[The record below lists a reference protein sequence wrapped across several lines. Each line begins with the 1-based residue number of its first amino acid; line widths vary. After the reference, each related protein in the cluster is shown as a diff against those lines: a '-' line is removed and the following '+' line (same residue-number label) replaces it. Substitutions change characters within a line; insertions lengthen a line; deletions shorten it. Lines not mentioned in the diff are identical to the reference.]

1 MHVSAQ
7 RRLAIYGVLMVGALA
22 VDAGSQAQAQ
32 APWCHIDAR
41 GVTNC
46 GYYSF
51 EQCRQN
57 IPGSGGSCVRNLH
70 ETARPQ
76 RSAAPPTAPRRPTTV
91 RQEQTAPPERRP
103 TTVRQEQTAPPERR
117 PSRTEAARPS
127 PPRAQAPA
135 RSRTTEQPPPVAQ
148 VGPQTQG
155 QDRRGGPSASPPG
168 ASVYFVDLKDGQTV
182 QPNFVVHFGL
192 RNMGVAPA
200 GSDRENSGHHHL
212 LIDVELSRLDEP
224 IPNDFNHL
232 HFGAGQTEAEVTL
245 KPGQHT
251 LQLVLGDKDH
261 IPHNPPVMSPRIRVN
276 VVDTAAPAAASNYK
290 RKPAPKD
297 ARVYLVGLQNG
308 SYITPN
314 PVLRFGL
321 INMGVAPAGIEKAN
335 TGHHHLI
342 IDRPLPRLD
351 EPIPNDFNHLHFGT
365 GQTEAQVTLPLGR
378 HTLQL
383 LLADENHVAHDP
395 PVMSR
400 PIRVTVTT
408 TGQRPRP
415 RPSKKRQ
422 RWR

>member
-1 MHVSAQ
+1 MPVSAE
-7 RRLAIYGVLMVGALA
+7 RHLAICGVLIVAALA
-22 VDAGSQAQAQ
+22 LDGQFQAEA
-32 APWCHIDAR
+32 APWCHIDGR

-46 GYYSF
+46 GYNSF
-51 EQCRQN
+51 SQCREN
-57 IPGSGGSCVRNLH
+57 IPGSGGNCVRNLH
-70 ETARPQ
+70 EPERPQ
-76 RSAAPPTAPRRPTTV
+76 RSAAPPARPRAAPA
-91 RQEQTAPPERRP
+91 RQERLEPTDRP
-103 TTVRQEQTAPPERR
+103 V
-117 PSRTEAARPS
+117 RTETARPS
-127 PPRAQAPA
+127 APRAQAPA
-135 RSRTTEQPPPVAQ
+135 RSRPAEPPLAQ
-148 VGPQTQG
+148 VGTQTQG
-155 QDRRGGPSASPPG
+155 QERRGGPTPSPAG
-168 ASVYFVDLKDGQTV
+168 AAVYFVDLKDGQTV
-182 QPNFVVHFGL
+182 PPNFVVHFGL

-212 LIDVELSRLDEP
+212 LIDTELSRLDEP

-232 HFGAGQTEAEVTL
+232 HFGAGQTEAEITL
-245 KPGQHT
+245 KPGSHT
-251 LQLVLGDKDH
+251 LQLVLADKEH
-261 IPHNPPVMSPRIRVN
+261 IPHNPPVVSSRIRIT

-308 SYITPN
+308 SYISPN

-335 TGHHHLI
+335 TGHHHLL

-383 LLADENHVAHDP
+383 VLADENHVAHDP

-400 PIRVTVTT
+400 PIRVVVTP

-415 RPSKKRQ
+415 RVKQKRP

>member
-1 MHVSAQ
+1 MRLSAP
-7 RRLAIYGVLMVGALA
+7 RHLAIYGLLIGAALA
-22 VDAGSQAQAQ
+22 VDGHFQAGA
-32 APWCHIDAR
+32 APWCHIDSR
-41 GVTNC
+41 GSTNC
-46 GYYSF
+46 GYYSLS
-51 EQCRQN
+51 QCQSNLR
-57 IPGSGGSCVRNLH
+57 GSGGACEPNLH
-70 ETARPQ
+70 EMQRPQ
-76 RSAAPPTAPRRPTTV
+76 RGAAPAARPKAATA
-91 RQEQTAPPERRP
+91 RQERPEPPS
-103 TTVRQEQTAPPERR
+103 R
-117 PSRTEAARPS
+117 PSRTEAAQPAA
-127 PPRAQAPA
+127 PRAQAPA
-135 RSRTTEQPPPVAQ
+135 RSRSGEPPLAQ

-155 QDRRGGPSASPPG
+155 QDRRGGPTSSPAG
-168 ASVYFVDLKDGQTV
+168 AAVYFVDLKDGQTV
-182 QPNFVVHFGL
+182 PPNFVVHFGL

-212 LIDVELSRLDEP
+212 LIDAELSRLDEP

-251 LQLVLGDKDH
+251 LQLVLGDKEH
-261 IPHNPPVMSPRIRVN
+261 IPHNPPVISPRIRVT
-276 VVDTAAPAAASNYK
+276 VVDTAGPPVSNYK

-297 ARVYLVGLQNG
+297 AQVYIVGLQNG
-308 SYITPN
+308 SYIKPS

-321 INMGVAPAGIEKAN
+321 VNMGVAPAGVEKAN
-335 TGHHHLI
+335 TGHHHLL

-365 GQTEAQVTLPLGR
+365 GQTEASVTLPLGR

-408 TGQRPRP
+408 TGERPRP
-415 RPSKKRQ
+415 RVKKQ
-422 RWR
+422 RSRRWH